1 MHYGSSFILNPHFD
15 EIPLQGSEDADL
27 ERIDLDALKR
37 LETPRKVNPLQPHR
51 DEEDLN
57 KTADK
62 WEDKN

>member
-1 MHYGSSFILNPHFD
+1 MTYYCS
-15 EIPLQGSEDADL
+15 LQGSGDEDL

-62 WEDKN
+62 